1 MCFEDAR
8 IIFLNKEEGFSQLA
22 AKLRA
27 KNFTVTSFE
36 LIILL
41 IGHNDVRETDKNFF
55 EGVESVLEVVQSQN
69 SSALIVLCATLPSN
83 CDTHPMI
90 NTFSF
95 RNNKIAGRCTVED
108 LLGAHGPI
116 PDYFDETG
124 DINKMGCDVM
134 ARAQERKIFSARLF
148 QRHREMRASQQ

>member
-27 KNFTVTSFE
+27 KNFTVTGFE

-41 IGHNDVRETDKNFF
+41 IGHNNVREADKNFF

-69 SSALIVLCATLPSN
+69 SSALIVYVLP
-83 CDTHPMI
+83 CHPI
-90 NTFSF
+90 T
-95 RNNKIAGRCTVED
+95 IHV
-108 LLGAHGPI
+108 P
-116 PDYFDETG
+116 
-124 DINKMGCDVM
+124 
-134 ARAQERKIFSARLF
+134 
-148 QRHREMRASQQ
+148 